1 MIIKTKLF
9 VDTEADKVYT
19 DAYVIGSTVPI
30 VMLARIEG
38 TDDAATVEAITTL
51 EDYILFNGY
60 NL

>member
-9 VDTEADKVYT
+9 VDSEADTVYT
-19 DAYVIGSTVPI
+19 DAYTTGGTVPV

-38 TDDAATVEAITTL
+38 TDDATTAEAITAL